1 MKHLTRRTFCAFGIG
16 VCHIT
21 GVNELVGKLRPQ
33 RDSMFAILL
42 GMSLAQAQMTA
53 CDTEPTPQSIDTS
66 IARVVADT
74 PVTRRP
80 RAIEY
85 SDWYNRRLTIH
96 RWASYTMPALF
107 GAEWALGQNLLQDQQ
122 PPSWMRTSHQGVA
135 TAIGV
140 LFTVNTLTGAWNLW
154 DSRSDPA
161 DRTRRY
167 LHTAAMLGS
176 DAGFLWAGA
185 IGGSARRS
193 TSDARTH
200 RAIAVSSISLATA
213 GTAMMWFWRR

>member
-1 MKHLTRRTFCAFGIG
+1 
-16 VCHIT
+16 
-21 GVNELVGKLRPQ
+21 
-33 RDSMFAILL
+33 MFAVLCVVA
-42 GMSLAQAQMTA
+42 LAQPSIVLR
-53 CDTEPTPQSIDTS
+53 DTSPVTRPGIDTS
-66 IARVVADT
+66 LTRVLADT

-85 SDWYNRRLTIH
+85 SDWYSRRLTIH
-96 RWASYTMPALF
+96 RLGSYTMLPLF
-107 GAEWALGQNLLQDQQ
+107 GAEWALGQNLLQDAD
-122 PPSWMRTSHQGVA
+122 PPRWMRTSHQGVA
-135 TAIGV
+135 TGIGA

-154 DSRSDPA
+154 DSRNDPA

-185 IGGSARRS
+185 VGGSARRS

-200 RAIAVSSISLATA
+200 RAIAISSISLATA
-213 GTAMMWFWRR
+213 GTAMMWLWRR